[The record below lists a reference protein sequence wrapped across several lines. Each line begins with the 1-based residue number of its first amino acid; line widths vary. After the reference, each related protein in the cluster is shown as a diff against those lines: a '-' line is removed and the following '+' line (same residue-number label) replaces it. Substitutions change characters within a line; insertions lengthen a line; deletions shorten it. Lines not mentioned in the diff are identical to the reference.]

1 MTWKTIFNPFLKFDD
16 KTLLFAGFLSV
27 TVVFMIA
34 YYFGYQT
41 DSLFHFRFI
50 KPEDSVLKII
60 LETLIIYALNIAVFF
75 IFGRIIN
82 KRTRLIDIIN
92 PIFISQFTVIFLLF
106 LSEIP
111 LIKNAQKQILDSVK
125 NESYEIEPVTL
136 LIITVNSFI
145 SLAISAYG
153 LAILYNGFK
162 TATNLKN
169 WRHIV
174 IFVILLI
181 TMMLTLQLL

>member
-1 MTWKTIFNPFLKFDD
+1 MNWKTIFNPFLRFDD
-16 KTLLFAGFLSV
+16 KSLLFAGLASV
-27 TVVFMIA
+27 TVVFLIA
-34 YYFGYQT
+34 YFFGYQT

-50 KPEDSVLKII
+50 SPEDALWKII
-60 LETLIIYALNIAVFF
+60 LETLAIYVLNIAVFF
-75 IFGRIIN
+75 IFGKIIN

-92 PIFISQFTVIFLLF
+92 PIFISQITVIFLLF

-111 LIKNAQKQILDSVK
+111 LIKNAQKQILDSVG
-125 NESYEIEPVTL
+125 NQTYEIEPITL
-136 LIITVNSFI
+136 LIITVNSFF

-169 WRHIV
+169 WPHIV

>member
-1 MTWKTIFNPFLKFDD
+1 MNWKTIFNPFLRFDD
-16 KTLLFAGFLSV
+16 KTLLFAGLTSV
-27 TVVFMIA
+27 TVVFIIA
-34 YYFGYQT
+34 YFFGYQT

-50 KPEDSVLKII
+50 SPEDALWKII
-60 LETLIIYALNIAVFF
+60 LETSAIYALNIAVFY
-75 IFGRIIN
+75 IFGKIIN

-92 PIFISQFTVIFLLF
+92 PIFISQITVIFLLF

-111 LIKNAQKQILDSVK
+111 LIKNAHKQIIDSVGK
-125 NESYEIEPVTL
+125 QSYEIDPITL

-153 LAILYNGFK
+153 FAILYNGFK

-181 TMMLTLQLL
+181 TMMLTLQLI